1 MQKSQ
6 PQYLD
11 ILLKKLIKRSKCEE
25 CKASVMVH
33 ANDLGNNSY
42 LYLLSRGGLVPSQ
55 ILPDFVCS
63 SFAILDY
70 IEKDISS
77 TTFPLRKSATY
88 VLRKYG
94 SKCEFTCEDNQDW
107 GFTFATKIIIN

>member
-1 MQKSQ
+1 
-6 PQYLD
+6 
-11 ILLKKLIKRSKCEE
+11 
-25 CKASVMVH
+25 MVH
-33 ANDLGNNSY
+33 VNDLGNNSY
-42 LYLLSRGGLVPSQ
+42 LYLLSRGGLLVPSQ

-107 GFTFATKIIIN
+107 GFTRNKNYNKLVTHGLLWLSSIYICFIYILTY